1 MDTLYLVFK
10 DRFQIVFGFALLTEK
25 FSLKQTETLTYQLYS
40 VKAASSVRKMLF
52 LTTKNVALLAKFP
65 KKKAPLAGA
74 SLSCFS
80 MPVIGRKGDYRH
92 NYLLVKSQTNRRIS
106 FGGNRSRGPLA
117 TTSNLLRL
125 MMICPV

>member
-52 LTTKNVALLAKFP
+52 LTTKSVALLAKFP
-65 KKKAPLAGA
+65 KKKALLAGA
-74 SLSCFS
+74 HCPASQSPLSEGRGI
-80 MPVIGRKGDYRH
+80 IG
-92 NYLLVKSQTNRRIS
+92 
-106 FGGNRSRGPLA
+106 
-117 TTSNLLRL
+117 TT
-125 MMICPV
+125 IF